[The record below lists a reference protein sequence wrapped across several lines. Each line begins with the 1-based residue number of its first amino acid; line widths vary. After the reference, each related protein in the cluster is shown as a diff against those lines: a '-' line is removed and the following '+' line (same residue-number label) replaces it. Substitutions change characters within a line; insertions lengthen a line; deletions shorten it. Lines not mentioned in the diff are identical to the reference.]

1 MPKIAISYRRS
12 DSRAIVGRIYDRLA
26 ERYGSEEIFLDI
38 DAIPYGHDFR
48 DHVDSVL
55 KQCAVLIVV
64 VGPYWTGAR
73 AGGSPRILDQADPVR
88 IEVQTGL
95 ARGMPVIPVLIDD
108 AAMPQPSDL
117 PDTLGQFSFLNAL
130 HIDPGLDFKV
140 HVARLITALN
150 QIIGA
155 PGAAAKDTNAPAL
168 AGPAGSKTAPD
179 GENWRGARVLL
190 IYLILS
196 VLVMMLAHYLIVLK
210 LDLHFYFLQL
220 FDILLPAA
228 AGFLLFWNER
238 RGWIWATL
246 LGAGM
251 AVLTV
256 AGMQI
261 VMALVAGTT
270 LIPSTMVDWQEAF
283 EFLASIQL
291 ATIAGNLVGRAASSS
306 KLHVVARGRTA
317 GGR

>member
-1 MPKIAISYRRS
+1 
-12 DSRAIVGRIYDRLA
+12 L
-26 ERYGSEEIFLDI
+26 
-38 DAIPYGHDFR
+38 
-48 DHVDSVL
+48 VL

-73 AGGSPRILDQADPVR
+73 TGGSPRILDQADPVR
-88 IEVQTGL
+88 
-95 ARGMPVIPVLIDD
+95 
-108 AAMPQPSDL
+108 
-117 PDTLGQFSFLNAL
+117 TL
-130 HIDPGLDFKV
+130 D
-140 HVARLITALN
+140 

-155 PGAAAKDTNAPAL
+155 TSAAAKGPNAPAL
-168 AGPAGSKTAPD
+168 DGVAGSQTAPD
-179 GENWRGARVLL
+179 GENWRGARALL
-190 IYLILS
+190 IYLTLS
-196 VLVMMLAHYLIVLK
+196 VLVMVLAHYLVVLK
-210 LDLHFYFLQL
+210 WGLHFYFLQL

-246 LGAGM
+246 WGAGM
-251 AVLTV
+251 AMLTV

-270 LIPSTMVDWQEAF
+270 LIPSTMVDWEEAV

-291 ATIAGNLVGRAASSS
+291 ATIAGNMFGRAASSS
-306 KLHVVARGRTA
+306 KLHTVARDRTA